1 MPCEKYFTPFSS
13 AFIGYHIDYVVENR
27 GESKVVE
34 RDNLLV
40 ISLLERNGCVVFLP
54 VPVVPVIF
62 WGYAKSY
69 YPYIYYITN

>member
-1 MPCEKYFTPFSS
+1 MTYFTPFSS
-13 AFIGYHIDYVVENR
+13 AFIGYHIDYVVEYR

-40 ISLLERNGCVVFLP
+40 ISLLERRECLGFLP

-62 WGYAKSY
+62 
-69 YPYIYYITN
+69 

>member
-1 MPCEKYFTPFSS
+1 MTYFTPFSS
-13 AFIGYHIDYVVENR
+13 AFIGYRIDYVVEYR

-40 ISLLERNGCVVFLP
+40 ISLLERHGCVGFLP

-62 WGYAKSY
+62 
-69 YPYIYYITN
+69 

>member
-1 MPCEKYFTPFSS
+1 MRDLFYPFSS
-13 AFIGYHIDYVVENR
+13 AFIGYHIDCVVEYR

-40 ISLLERNGCVVFLP
+40 ISLLERRECLGFLP

-62 WGYAKSY
+62 
-69 YPYIYYITN
+69 

>member
-13 AFIGYHIDYVVENR
+13 AFTGYHIDYVVEYR

-40 ISLLERNGCVVFLP
+40 ISLLERKGCVVFVP

-62 WGYAKSY
+62 
-69 YPYIYYITN
+69 